1 MADQPDEAFEENNY
15 WNINDPELPVLE
27 RQHAIRIEDEDD
39 MIVMT
44 DEEIRQARQ
53 RLIAEGVI
61 IEEPVEEAEEETP
74 AYELK
79 FVD

>member
-1 MADQPDEAFEENNY
+1 MADQPDEAFEEEEY
-15 WNINDPELPVLE
+15 EYPPLE

-61 IEEPVEEAEEETP
+61 VEPVEEAEEEPP

>member
-1 MADQPDEAFEENNY
+1 
-15 WNINDPELPVLE
+15 
-27 RQHAIRIEDEDD
+27 

-61 IEEPVEEAEEETP
+61 VEEPVEEAEEEPP

>member
-1 MADQPDEAFEENNY
+1 MADQQDEAFEENNY
-15 WNINDPELPVLE
+15 WNINDPELPVFE
-27 RQHAIRIEDEDD
+27 RQDAIRIEDD

-53 RLIAEGVI
+53 RLIAE
-61 IEEPVEEAEEETP
+61 EEPVEEAEKETP